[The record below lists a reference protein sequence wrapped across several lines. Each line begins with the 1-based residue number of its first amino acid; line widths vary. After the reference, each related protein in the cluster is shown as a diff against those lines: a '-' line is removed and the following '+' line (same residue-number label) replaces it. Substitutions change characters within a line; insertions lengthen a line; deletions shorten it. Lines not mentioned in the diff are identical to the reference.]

1 MVFSLPGI
9 NLGGEF
15 YHSWARQDT
24 RTRTLRVAGLT
35 AAYVLLGLYYGRAN
49 TLLFTQFAEM
59 QDPRFRMAELLKR
72 NGTYFGRFIWA
83 K

>member
-1 MVFSLPGI
+1 MFSLPGI
-9 NLGGEF
+9 DLGGEF
-15 YHSWARQDT
+15 YHSRGRQA
-24 RTRTLRVAGLT
+24 TRTLRVAGVA
-35 AAYVLLGLYYGRAN
+35 AAYVLLGLYYGRAD

-83 K
+83 E